1 MAPEDELGNGRNFWF
16 LNFFLLLNSFVKWKN
31 MYKAASFYAKAI
43 YVASDTLVSV
53 EYINIVTWYKF
64 FLRYSIIFCA
74 KKVKF
79 RNQ

>member
-1 MAPEDELGNGRNFWF
+1 MAPEDELGNGKNFWF

-53 EYINIVTWYKF
+53 WVYQYCHLV
-64 FLRYSIIFCA
+64 
-74 KKVKF
+74 
-79 RNQ
+79 